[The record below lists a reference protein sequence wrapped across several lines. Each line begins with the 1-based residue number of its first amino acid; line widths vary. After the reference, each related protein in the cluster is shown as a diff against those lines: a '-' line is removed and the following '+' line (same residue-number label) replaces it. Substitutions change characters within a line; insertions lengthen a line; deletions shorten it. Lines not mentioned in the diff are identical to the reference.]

1 MELHERP
8 RRADDVVWRRGESD
22 GVVVLNP
29 NDGQYFSLDD
39 VAGRI
44 WDLCD
49 GSRTVSEIAELLSA
63 EYDAPAGE
71 IGNDALV
78 LLDELGR
85 EGLVSAD

>member
-8 RRADDVVWRRGESD
+8 RRADEVVWRRGEG

-39 VAGRI
+39 VGGRI
-44 WDLCD
+44 WALCD
-49 GSRTVSEIAELLSA
+49 GSRSVSEIAALLSA
-63 EYDAPAGE
+63 EYDAPAGK
-71 IGNDALV
+71 IGNDALE
-78 LLDELGR
+78 LLDELGS

>member
-8 RRADDVVWRRGESD
+8 RRVDDVVWRRGED

-49 GSRTVSEIAELLSA
+49 GSRSVTEIAELLSS
-63 EYDAPAGE
+63 EYEAPAAE
-71 IGNDALV
+71 IGADALE
-78 LLDELGR
+78 LLAELDR
-85 EGLVSAD
+85 EGLVRAG